1 MAFAMEAEKLKPAEL
16 DYALGHDTPRP
27 GQPPRTPELRH
38 ETTTRPQLATPRI
51 NHSTTVPPRFDT
63 EAWQHIEALR
73 ALLLRVSDTET
84 ATLAAALSRLEV
96 LYSSRAAEA
105 KAKEGTGCCATCRRR
120 AAQLGARAVQCAAP
134 ALRWL
139 SSTRTVVVAAHWCTQ
154 LYRLY
159 CVAERRLIELRAR
172 HPQYARW
179 AVDVPVGVLTAA
191 VFYGDV
197 CSDALI
203 ASELHGAGQSTWTA
217 LCIVFILLPCLMA
230 YASTAAYLLQLR
242 GGGSTRLEPQPE
254 PQP

>member
-1 MAFAMEAEKLKPAEL
+1 MKLRARQNMAFATTEC

-27 GQPPRTPELRH
+27 GHDPPRTPELRH
-38 ETTTRPQLATPRI
+38 ETTTRPRLATPPI
-51 NHSTTVPPRFDT
+51 NHTTTVPPRFDT

-84 ATLAAALSRLEV
+84 ATLAAALSRLQV
-96 LYSSRAAEA
+96 LYSSRATE
-105 KAKEGTGCCATCRRR
+105 AKEGTGATCRRH
-120 AAQLGARAVQCAAP
+120 AAQLGARVVQCAAP
-134 ALRWL
+134 TLRWL
-139 SSTRTVVVAAHWCTQ
+139 SGTRAVAVAAHWCTQ

-203 ASELHGAGQSTWTA
+203 ASELHGAGQRCTTWTA
-217 LCIVFILLPCLMA
+217 LCILFILLPCLMA

-242 GGGSTRLEPQPE
+242 GGGSTRLEPV

>member
-1 MAFAMEAEKLKPAEL
+1 MAFAESEKLKPAEL
-16 DYALGHDTPRP
+16 DYSLGHDTPRP
-27 GQPPRTPELRH
+27 SHDPPQTPELRH
-38 ETTTRPQLATPRI
+38 ETTTGPRLATPRI

-120 AAQLGARAVQCAAP
+120 AAQLGAHMVQCAAP

-139 SSTRTVVVAAHWCTQ
+139 SSTRTVAVAAHWCTQ

-179 AVDVPVGVLTAA
+179 AVDVPVGMLTAA

>member
-1 MAFAMEAEKLKPAEL
+1 MAFAESEKLKPAEL
-16 DYALGHDTPRP
+16 DYSLGHDTPRP
-27 GQPPRTPELRH
+27 SHDPPQTPELRH
-38 ETTTRPQLATPRI
+38 ETTTGPRLATPRI

-73 ALLLRVSDTET
+73 ALLLRVSDNET

-120 AAQLGARAVQCAAP
+120 TAQLGARAVQCAAP

-139 SSTRTVVVAAHWCTQ
+139 SGTRTVAVAAHWCTQ

-179 AVDVPVGVLTAA
+179 AVDVPVGMLTAA